1 MAGKA
6 LRWRPSV
13 VVSGGSCR
21 YVPVKWAYCSDLY
34 TCRAFLLCLFS
45 GGMAAVSNAYD
56 GRHTYCAAAVSN
68 AYDGRH
74 TYCAATVNSAAD
86 GRQTST
92 NKL

>member
-1 MAGKA
+1 MARKA
-6 LRWRPSV
+6 LIRRPSV

-21 YVPVKWAYCSDLY
+21 YVPVKWAYCSDRY

-45 GGMAAVSNAYD
+45 DGM
-56 GRHTYCAAAVSN
+56 AAVSN